1 MLHLRRK
8 KSMDTLMKTP
18 VRAVWIITF
27 ADLMCLLM
35 GFFILLL
42 SSSDLNKHKFDKI
55 GSSMQSAFGFPSTRA
70 ANSPI
75 IELSPLLQPISGNNT
90 VLAKSI
96 SAQKTAAAIS
106 NKLHQQILDKKIE
119 VFVEGEIIKIRM
131 MDTSF
136 FETGS
141 TDIKNNFKKVLADIA
156 QSLETTKGDIVITG
170 YSDSVPIQNPIQ
182 RSNWELSADRASS
195 VIREMMKDTKIPT
208 NRFVLQSMGDSRP
221 LKPNDT
227 PENRAINRRVEI
239 TVMQKDEDDDASSH
253 QEEPTVNQPMKNEQ
267 VEPAEQQ
274 PIEPSTNHEENDSD
288 DLSVW
293 KNPLNASDE

>member
-8 KSMDTLMKTP
+8 KSLDTLIKTP

-35 GFFILLL
+35 GFFVLLL

-55 GSSMQSAFGFPSTRA
+55 GSSMQSAFGFPSAHA

-75 IELSPLLQPISGNNT
+75 IELSPLLQPTLSSDT
-90 VLAKSI
+90 ALAKSI
-96 SAQKTAAAIS
+96 SAQKTAADIS

-119 VFVEGEIIKIRM
+119 VFVDGEIIKIRM
-131 MDTSF
+131 MDSGF

-141 TDIKNNFKKVLADIA
+141 TDIKNGFKKVLADIA
-156 QSLETTKGDIVITG
+156 QSLETTKGDIVVTG

-195 VIREMMKDTKIPT
+195 VIREMMKDAQIPT

-227 PENRAINRRVEI
+227 PEHRAINRRVEI
-239 TVMQKDEDDDASSH
+239 TVVQKDEDNDTPSNK
-253 QEEPTVNQPMKNEQ
+253 EESAVTPSIENEK
-267 VEPAEQQ
+267 VEQQ
-274 PIEPSTNHEENDSD
+274 PTNSSENEEENSD
-288 DLSVW
+288 DLSLW
-293 KNPLNASDE
+293 KNPLHSSDE